1 MEERLHFLSGKKHFQ
16 ALCAAPFSNSGQ
28 YLMLPCQNLVPMDP
42 VLTQHKRVH
51 SFAGQVSDPP
61 ELDCFFFPP
70 AISVGLLFSSH
81 RKTPLWHLTCTLAEG
96 IWLSSCSGAWT
107 KVCYHQHWLCKT
119 SSSTHMF
126 FWISLN
132 YITLHTGFSKG
143 PSLSFS
149 ISEQR
154 RVPMV
159 QFIYCSLLTSS
170 HAGHLLSAVQTSHPR

>member
-1 MEERLHFLSGKKHFQ
+1 MQPHAALPKPGAYGSCPNSTNECTALLDKSLTHLSWI
-16 ALCAAPFSNSGQ
+16 
-28 YLMLPCQNLVPMDP
+28 V
-42 VLTQHKRVH
+42 
-51 SFAGQVSDPP
+51 
-61 ELDCFFFPP
+61 FFFPP

>member
-1 MEERLHFLSGKKHFQ
+1 MQPHA
-16 ALCAAPFSNSGQ
+16 ALPKPGAYGSCPNTAQTSAQLCWTSLWPTWVGLF
-28 YLMLPCQNLVPMDP
+28 
-42 VLTQHKRVH
+42 
-51 SFAGQVSDPP
+51 
-61 ELDCFFFPP
+61 FFFPP